1 MNASVSEFPNKSGR
15 EGGKTFSLNNVA
27 SDLIIQTTTSL
38 HYKMFRFKNASLWL
52 SILLF
57 TTLLYSSCNNE
68 KKGPD
73 VSDIKVD
80 VQVERFEKDFFS
92 LDTTALQSGMQT
104 LSAKYPTFFTFFTT
118 QVMQLPVITPD
129 NSVVAVSPDAA
140 NAYRQII
147 SGYRPVYNQ
156 VVKKYT
162 NTNFL
167 EEGLE
172 KGFQHVKFY
181 YPTYQLPKVITFI
194 APFDVPGVV
203 LTPQYL
209 CIGLQQFAGKDFE
222 AYQDP
227 QIREMYPEYISRR
240 FDKEYMVA
248 QALNGI
254 VDDIYPNQTAGR
266 PLIEQM
272 IEKGKQWYLLN
283 QFLPNEADSIKTGFT
298 KRQLNWLNDNE
309 GNVWGFFSTSVDIY
323 TIDPAIIKDYLG
335 EGPFTR
341 GMPEGYAPGN
351 IGQWV
356 GLRIVE
362 KFAEKNEGMSLQ
374 KLVATPA
381 KTIFTQ
387 AKYKPK

>member
-1 MNASVSEFPNKSGR
+1 MIARNILFFAV
-15 EGGKTFSLNNVA
+15 
-27 SDLIIQTTTSL
+27 
-38 HYKMFRFKNASLWL
+38 
-52 SILLF
+52 LLF
-57 TTLLYSSCNNE
+57 TILFSSCNNE

-73 VSDIKVD
+73 VSGIKAD
-80 VQVERFEKDFFS
+80 VQIERFEQDFFA
-92 LDTTALQSGMQT
+92 LDTTALQNGMQSLAT
-104 LSAKYPTFFTFFTT
+104 KYPGFFPFFTM
-118 QVMQLPVITPD
+118 QIMQLPV
-129 NSVVAVSPDAA
+129 VVAGSKEVQMSPDAA
-140 NAYRQII
+140 NAYRQVL
-147 SGYRPVYNQ
+147 SSYRPVYDQ
-156 VVKKYT
+156 VAKKYS
-162 NTNFL
+162 NLNFL
-167 EEGLE
+167 EEGLK
-172 KGFQHVKFY
+172 KGFQHVKYY
-181 YPTYQLPKVITFI
+181 YPNYQLPKVITFI

-209 CIGLQQFAGKDFE
+209 CIGLQQFAGKDFV

-227 QIREMYPEYISRR
+227 QIREVYPEYISRR
-240 FDKEYMVA
+240 FDREYMVA
-248 QALNGI
+248 SALNGI
-254 VDDIYPNQTAGR
+254 VDDIYPDQTAGR

-298 KRQLNWLNDNE
+298 KKQLAWLKENE
-309 GNVWGFFSTSVDIY
+309 GNVWGFFTTSVDIY

-356 GLRIVE
+356 GLQIVK

-374 KLVATPA
+374 KMLATPA
-381 KTIFTQ
+381 KTIFAE